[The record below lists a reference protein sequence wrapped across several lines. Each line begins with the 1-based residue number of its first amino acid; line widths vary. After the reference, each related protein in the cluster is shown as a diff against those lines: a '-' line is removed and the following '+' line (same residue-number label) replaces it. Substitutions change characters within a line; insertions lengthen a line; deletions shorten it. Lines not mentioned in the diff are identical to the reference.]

1 VPDRDDL
8 GDMNARITDEFRA
21 HDGRVGGPFEG
32 APMVLVHHVGRRSGE
47 PRINPMVYRP
57 DADDPDTIHV
67 FASAAGA
74 PRNPAWYHNLVA
86 AGRASVEVG
95 TASGIDS
102 YDVEV
107 SEVTG
112 SRRDAIYD
120 AQAQDMPGFAG
131 YAEKTK
137 GIRTIPVLAL
147 TRA

>member
-8 GDMNARITDEFRA
+8 GDMNARITEEFRA
-21 HDGRVGGPFEG
+21 NEGRVGGPFQG

-102 YDVEV
+102 YDVVV

-120 AQAQDMPGFAG
+120 AQSQDMPGFAG
-131 YAEKTK
+131 YAEKTE

-147 TRA
+147 TRS